1 MECRKVCGLKISV
14 IGENRGYGI
23 IGFIGF
29 IGLGYSPKSS
39 NKNKKRSAFTLRTY
53 CG

>member
-1 MECRKVCGLKISV
+1 MECRKACGWKISV
-14 IGENRGYGI
+14 IGENRGYEI
-23 IGFIGF
+23 IGF